1 MIYGA
6 FRLKFPAGRQA
17 PFRSLPSYAAAI
29 SFWLKKPTGK
39 KNLFSPFFAG
49 EFSALQYYSFA
60 QCEGIQT
67 GFLYMQTGRLFQS
80 GAVKP
85 QLYGVAFL

>member
-17 PFRSLPSYAAAI
+17 PFRSLPSYAAVV

-39 KNLFSPFFAG
+39 KNLFSYVRLPLPENFLHYNITALP
-49 EFSALQYYSFA
+49 SAKEYRQVSFTCRPVA
-60 QCEGIQT
+60 CS
-67 GFLYMQTGRLFQS
+67 R
-80 GAVKP
+80 AVR
-85 QLYGVAFL
+85 